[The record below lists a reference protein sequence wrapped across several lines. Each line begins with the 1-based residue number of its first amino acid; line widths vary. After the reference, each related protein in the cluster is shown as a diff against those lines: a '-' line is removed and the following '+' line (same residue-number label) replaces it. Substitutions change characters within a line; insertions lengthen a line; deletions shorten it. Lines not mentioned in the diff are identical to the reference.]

1 MDKKGKMF
9 AGCLLAEGLLWFIDN
24 IYADILNDAWYL
36 MIGIICFIWYFYQK
50 QLAKSILCIIIC
62 VSLLAL
68 FFTQLPRYTYRQ
80 AVDMICQE
88 EECAK
93 ENLVSLRAYQG
104 LFWNYENV
112 SKKNANYLIAFNDN
126 NETLYYVFN
135 PYLGTYIKTDV
146 SSEFPFLEDNL
157 IGSS

>member
-1 MDKKGKMF
+1 
-9 AGCLLAEGLLWFIDN
+9 
-24 IYADILNDAWYL
+24 
-36 MIGIICFIWYFYQK
+36 
-50 QLAKSILCIIIC
+50 
-62 VSLLAL
+62 
-68 FFTQLPRYTYRQ
+68 
-80 AVDMICQE
+80 MICQE

-104 LFWNYENV
+104 LFWNYEND